1 MTYKYKS
8 VLKSFQYSKENYKI
22 ISDFLLSGERKNPDV
37 LLNVTKVSKDFGKVP
52 NEWFRLSSTIRF
64 IKALVEIKI
73 KSNDEKLI
81 KLIKK
86 FIKDEN
92 MSDTGISRI
101 TRNNDFSGFV
111 EILSQKELIKL
122 IKLMGLISI
131 KRGNLKGSKNGKS
144 IPGNLGYI
152 GI

>member
-1 MTYKYKS
+1 MKGDKIMAYKYKS

-22 ISDFLLSGERKNPDV
+22 ISDFLLSGDKENPDI
-37 LLNVTKVSKDFGKVP
+37 LLNVTKVSKEFGKVP
-52 NEWFRLSSTIRF
+52 NEWFRLSSTINF

-73 KSNDEKLI
+73 KSNDKKLI

-101 TRNNDFSGFV
+101 TRNNDFSDFV
-111 EILSQKELIKL
+111 ENLKELTKL
-122 IKLMGLISI
+122 
-131 KRGNLKGSKNGKS
+131 NF
-144 IPGNLGYI
+144 
-152 GI
+152 